1 MIRSLIAT
9 LALSTLCIPQV
20 EASGLTDPIRFFTP
34 NELIALG
41 TSPGLVRTIEQLNVA
56 VIKGDEAFAICSREG
71 YTTRAAYNTVI
82 NAIIICLNH
91 STPQTIAK
99 SFTHEALHLAQDC
112 KAGLHNEIL
121 STQSA
126 LTVRNIWDHGLTEL
140 QRENIKR
147 SYRPKDWDIETEA
160 FFYQDKPDIVQGAV
174 ARFCF
179 A

>member
-1 MIRSLIAT
+1 MIRSLIAA

-20 EASGLTDPIRFFTP
+20 DASTTDPIEFFTGS
-34 NELIALG
+34 E
-41 TSPGLVRTIEQLNVA
+41 LVRLGASPELVATVAATNVP
-56 VIKGDEAFAICSREG
+56 VIKGDETFAFCSREG
-71 YTTRAAYNTVI
+71 YITRAGYNTVI

-91 STPQTIAK
+91 STPHTIAE

-121 STQSA
+121 STQSPIV
-126 LTVRNIWDHGLTEL
+126 VRNIWDHGLTEL

-147 SYRPKDWDIETEA
+147 SYEPSDWDIETEA
-160 FFYQDKPDIVQGAV
+160 FFYQDKPAVVQDALQ
-174 ARFCF
+174 RFCF